1 MIKLVVTCAVVC
13 AITTSLL
20 AQDPKHPDKP
30 SIRLTADFWRAMKKG
45 DLAQMKSDLAR
56 DKRLVSVRE
65 EGHGAMPLHLASN
78 VDVAKLLLEN
88 GADLEALD
96 TANFATPLR
105 WAVSDK
111 RWEVAKFLR
120 ERGAKVDD
128 IFLACA
134 LGDVDRVTALVKQD
148 PPLLEKP
155 GLRCDLL
162 GDGEHATEATRHELG
177 HSTPLHVAVN
187 ASQAKVVK
195 ALLDLGANPKAEDE
209 HKVTM
214 LHSAAWSANPEVIEA
229 LVKAGVA
236 LDPIEEEH
244 HNTPLGW
251 AVVAGKPENV
261 KALIAAGAK
270 VNPGFLQDAEE
281 GKRGDFKDFAPGKP
295 ADYEKISELL
305 KQRVARST
313 SGPSS

>member
-1 MIKLVVTCAVVC
+1 MIKLGLTCAIVC
-13 AITTSLL
+13 AITSSLL

-45 DLAQMKSDLAR
+45 DLEKMKADLAR
-56 DKRLVSVRE
+56 DKRLVSTRE
-65 EGHGAMPLHLASN
+65 EGHGAMPLHLAAN

-111 RWEVAKFLR
+111 RWDVAKFLR

-128 IFLACA
+128 LFLACG
-134 LGDVDRVTALVKQD
+134 LGDVERVKSLVKSD
-148 PPLLEKP
+148 PSLLEKP
-155 GLRCDLL
+155 GLKCDVL
-162 GDGEHATEATRHELG
+162 GDGEHATEATRNEVG
-177 HSTPLHVAVN
+177 HSTPLMVAVN

-195 ALLDLGANPKAEDE
+195 ALIELGANAKAEGE
-209 HKVTM
+209 HGVTM
-214 LHSAAWSANPEVIEA
+214 LHSAAWSANPEVIDV
-229 LVKAGVA
+229 LVKAGA
-236 LDPIEEEH
+236 PLDSIEEEH

-261 KALIAAGAK
+261 KALIDAGAK
-270 VNPGFLQDAEE
+270 INPGFVQDAEE

-295 ADYEKISELL
+295 ADYEKIIAML
-305 KQRVARST
+305 KNGRATTRSL
-313 SGPSS
+313 